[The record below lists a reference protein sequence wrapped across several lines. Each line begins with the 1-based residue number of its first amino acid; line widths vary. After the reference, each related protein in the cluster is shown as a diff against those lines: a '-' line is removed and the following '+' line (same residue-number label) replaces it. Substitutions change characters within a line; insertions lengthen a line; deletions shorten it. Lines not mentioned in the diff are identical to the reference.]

1 MQYTAQPGKVLL
13 QLRSLPQKLRKEE
26 FKKSISLISLEF
38 ITIALYDDF
47 RGFFAELEEELAKS
61 KPEDENEKLLLKY
74 VYLAKRYIEV

>member
-26 FKKSISLISLEF
+26 FKKSIILMLLQF
-38 ITIALYDDF
+38 IKIALYDDF
-47 RGFFAELEEELAKS
+47 RGFFSELEEELTKA

-74 VYLAKRYIEV
+74 VYFAKRYIEV